1 MFDKRMFDDKE
12 ELAKLKAMATQIEE
26 EARNNQPTVSEIRS
40 NAKKCSDDKI
50 FKVRREVVHAQL
62 SEQKSDVPKPTI
74 GGEEGKAF
82 TQYLIDKI
90 EETFTEEKDQHIR
103 KGLLDELNKSVG
115 MGYSAVWWMIVVCM
129 LPGDRDKYN
138 TPKENE
144 GKVKDPKRVVSKE
157 SEISLK
163 REFGKWKNRLD
174 GWILTNLST
183 MQDGM
188 IDEEEEVLFLHKM
201 QTKK

>member
-26 EARNNQPTVSEIRS
+26 KARNNQPTVSEIRS

-144 GKVKDPKRVVSKE
+144 GKVKDPKRVE
-157 SEISLK
+157 RDCK
-163 REFGKWKNRLD
+163 REFGKWKNMLD
-174 GWILTNLST
+174 NWILTNLSS